1 MTEKILVDANLWIN
15 AFDKKQPAAVQELLE
30 LIRDKNAILVLTAL
44 IRYEVLRGI
53 RWESRGDYSE
63 LKAALDQFET
73 LDINRQISDL
83 ATNLYRYD
91 VAHETNESR
100 NFEKRKFD
108 MFHFATAKHYQLKWR
123 SRDRDMGKLEDLHQR
138 YKKSL

>member
-1 MTEKILVDANLWIN
+1 LTKKILVDANLWIN
-15 AFDKKQPAAVQELLE
+15 AFDKKEVEAVQELTQ
-30 LIRDKNAILVLTAL
+30 LIRDEDAVLVLTAL
-44 IRYEVLRGI
+44 IRYEVLRGV
-53 RWESRGDYSE
+53 RWGSSHDYSE

-83 ATNLYRYD
+83 ATDLYRYD

-108 MFHFATAKHYQLKWR
+108 MFHFATAKCYQLEWR
-123 SRDRDMGKLEDLHQR
+123 SKDSDMKKLEGLYQR
-138 YKKSL
+138 YEKSL